1 LQQLRQIAAADQSEA
16 RWINAMIEKARRVED
31 RAASDLST
39 PQGRAGQL
47 PQQEGGEAMGG
58 SAGKS
63 VQAAGGEASI
73 RQTALDGG
81 YSQAGATL
89 RPLVFPDRFDGGDA
103 GPQGL

>member
-1 LQQLRQIAAADQSEA
+1 
-16 RWINAMIEKARRVED
+16 
-31 RAASDLST
+31 
-39 PQGRAGQL
+39 
-47 PQQEGGEAMGG
+47 MGG